1 MNTSTTAS
9 VSAAQLTSP
18 AAPIDWQAVQEKLA
32 RMHATTQQV
41 KGLTAEEKLAVLKT
55 RAQTLAR
62 TPEET
67 TGAGLQVDITE
78 FRLGDETY
86 AFLSTAVREVYP
98 LKGLTPLPCTPSFV
112 LGVINV
118 RGRILPIVDLT
129 TLFGLAK
136 QYVSEQSTAI
146 LLKVN
151 DLEVGIVANLVI
163 GVRSLSFAEIHPPLS
178 TLANSRARYLQGI
191 TTEGLII
198 LDAAKL
204 LGGIRLGNHE

>member
-1 MNTSTTAS
+1 MDTSLTP
-9 VSAAQLTSP
+9 SAAATQVSP
-18 AAPIDWQAVQEKLA
+18 PTAPIDWQAVQEKLA
-32 RMHATTQQV
+32 RMHAATQQV
-41 KGLTAEEKLAVLKT
+41 KDLTAEEKLTILKT

-67 TGAGLQVDITE
+67 KATGIQIDITE

-86 AFLSTAVREVYP
+86 AFPSTVVREVYP

-118 RGRILPIVDLT
+118 RGRILPIIDLT

-136 QYVSEQSTAI
+136 QYISEQSTAI
-146 LLKVN
+146 LLKV
-151 DLEVGIVANLVI
+151 DSLEVGIVANLVI
-163 GVRSLSFAEIHPPLS
+163 GVRSLPLSEIHPPLS

-191 TTEGLII
+191 TTEGLIV

-204 LGGIRLGNHE
+204 LGSIRLGDRE

>member
-1 MNTSTTAS
+1 MHPGSTPSTAATPGS
-9 VSAAQLTSP
+9 SP

-32 RMHATTQQV
+32 RMHTTTQQV
-41 KGLTAEEKLAVLKT
+41 KGLSAEEKLAILKT

-67 TGAGLQVDITE
+67 TAAGIQVDITE

-86 AFLSTAVREVYP
+86 AFPSTAVREVYP

-118 RGRILPIVDLT
+118 RGRILPIIDLA

-136 QYVSEQSTAI
+136 QYISEQSTAI
-146 LLKVN
+146 LLKV
-151 DLEVGIVANLVI
+151 DSLEVGIVANLVV
-163 GVRSLSFAEIHPPLS
+163 GVRSLPLSEIHPPLS

-191 TTEGLII
+191 TTEGLIV

-204 LGGIRLGNHE
+204 LGSIRLGDRE

>member
-1 MNTSTTAS
+1 MDTRTTPSVAS
-9 VSAAQLTSP
+9 AQVDPP
-18 AAPIDWQAVQEKLA
+18 AAPINWQAVQEKLA

-41 KGLTAEEKLAVLKT
+41 KCLTAEEKLAILKT

-67 TGAGLQVDITE
+67 TVTGFQIDITE
-78 FRLGDETY
+78 FRLGDEIY
-86 AFLSTAVREVYP
+86 AFPSTSVREVYP

-129 TLFGLAK
+129 TLFGLTK
-136 QYVSEQSTAI
+136 QYISEQSTAI
-146 LLKVN
+146 LLKV
-151 DLEVGIVANLVI
+151 DTLEVGIVANLVI
-163 GVRSLSFAEIHPPLS
+163 GVRSLPLSELHPPLS

-191 TTEGLII
+191 TTEGLVV

-204 LGGIRLGNHE
+204 LGSIRLEDGE